1 MQKKRILIA
10 DDEKDMINSLELII
24 ERIGCD
30 PISVDNGEKALE
42 ILTENQLNNNPI
54 DLLLCDIHMPGMTG
68 DELLENINQRKISTP
83 AFVIS
88 GYGNKDL
95 LVQLMKKGCRDFI
108 DKPFTPEVLEKRIN
122 YLLETID
129 SEKAEREKLELLAEI
144 GNTAQSAVHDINN
157 ALAVTLGYADLIQNE
172 NYDTDEF
179 HNFVSKI
186 YSSANLASNISE
198 YWLERKSN
206 KITSNNTNMDLN
218 IFINNIAKLFK
229 EILPKNITINTSFM
243 QCPIWFCI
251 DESKLQ
257 KIILNLGFN
266 AADAMPDGGTIDLNI
281 CLSDGISE
289 SNDLTFFLE
298 KKKYILIKIS
308 DTGTGISPDILTH
321 IFDDGYSTKKNGHG
335 YGLNNVLHLVNNL
348 DGQITVESI
357 PGQGTCFRLLLP
369 FGEIW
374 EEYFDNMQN

>member
-129 SEKAEREKLELLAEI
+129 SENAEREKLEFLAEI

-218 IFINNIAKLFK
+218 VFINNIATLFK
-229 EILPKNITINTSFM
+229 EILPKNIIINTSFM